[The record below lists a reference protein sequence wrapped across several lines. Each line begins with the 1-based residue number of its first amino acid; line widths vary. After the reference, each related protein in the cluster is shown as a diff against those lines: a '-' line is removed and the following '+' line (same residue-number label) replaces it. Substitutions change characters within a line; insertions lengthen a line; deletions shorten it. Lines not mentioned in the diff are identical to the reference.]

1 MSKKLEYYKYVFI
14 VLTYRNV
21 EDVRGF
27 LKSLENCTESYK
39 TIIVNSF
46 FDEKCKNEIEKVALQ
61 YECYFVNVP
70 NKGYG
75 AGNNFGIEL
84 ARKKYKFDYLVISN
98 PDIVIKKI
106 VIPRQTEK
114 AIFCGKILNLHGKKQ
129 NPMLVLENKVSE
141 VLIYKGMKKDYKLL
155 LYLGIGINKILRI
168 LFNIKI
174 SLSSHDFHQIF
185 AAHGSFFVVTEKAL
199 DVLIPLFDENIFL
212 FSEEH
217 VLAKKAKRK
226 NIPIYYTKTIECQHK
241 EDGSMQLWDG
251 SINEELKKSVIYC
264 YEKYC

>member
-61 YECYFVNVP
+61 YECDFVNVP

-84 ARKKYKFDYLVISN
+84 ARK
-98 PDIVIKKI
+98 
-106 VIPRQTEK
+106 
-114 AIFCGKILNLHGKKQ
+114 
-129 NPMLVLENKVSE
+129 
-141 VLIYKGMKKDYKLL
+141 
-155 LYLGIGINKILRI
+155 
-168 LFNIKI
+168 
-174 SLSSHDFHQIF
+174 
-185 AAHGSFFVVTEKAL
+185 
-199 DVLIPLFDENIFL
+199 
-212 FSEEH
+212 
-217 VLAKKAKRK
+217 
-226 NIPIYYTKTIECQHK
+226 
-241 EDGSMQLWDG
+241 
-251 SINEELKKSVIYC
+251 
-264 YEKYC
+264 